1 MKKFFAVFMT
11 LCLLAGVFCVSAVPS
26 FAGGFSA
33 TVCGLSADGL
43 EWALGVYDDF
53 EDAWNDAI
61 YYATHLEEAWNSSV
75 RFESEADRPAVE
87 GFERVIIAFYDN
99 WNAAPDGSFGSG
111 IGFKDGAIYVPDNAK
126 ITADLSGYTIDCKK
140 LDGTALYVDAGA
152 DMILRNGSVKG
163 RVHADSKAKTSLR
176 NVYVSGDTSLISQ
189 NTSSRFGSIFGDGSV
204 STIVSF
210 IALAAAAAAIGIVLT
225 RSKKKQDP
233 AKAEHEES

>member
-11 LCLLAGVFCVSAVPS
+11 LCLLAGVFCVSVVPS

-75 RFESEADRPAVE
+75 HFESEDERPEVE
-87 GFERVIIAFYDN
+87 GFERIVVAFYDN
-99 WNAAPDGSFGSG
+99 WNAAPGGSFGSG

-126 ITADLSGYTIDCKK
+126 ITVDLGGYKINRN
-140 LDGTALYVDAGA
+140 LMNGTALYIDAGA
-152 DMILRNGSVKG
+152 DIILRNGTVAGKI
-163 RVHADSKAKTSLR
+163 HTDSKAKATIS
-176 NVYVSGDTSLISQ
+176 NVYVSGDSSLISQ

-225 RSKKKQDP
+225 RSKKKTDP
-233 AKAEHEES
+233 AKAEREES